1 MDKNHKFTRGVSVG
15 LSWSLYLVVSYTLF
29 FIAPIILRGRLRR
42 GKEDPARM
50 GEKLGVASA
59 PRPEGQLIWLHAVG
73 VGEVLALPALI
84 AALSKILDKQ
94 TIPFH
99 FLITTSALTSAQA
112 WQNNRVKNTTHQFL
126 PLDFHRFNRRFLNH
140 WQPDIAIWAERD
152 VWPGMTHSL
161 ARRGIPQVIVNG
173 RMDAA
178 SYRAKSAW
186 RGLFGAVYRVFA
198 WIDVQ
203 DDQSLQHFASLGVE
217 RGDLHRENLYCS
229 GSLKTSGPP
238 LADLP
243 LQRAEWLAHLGKR
256 RLWLGASTH
265 KGEEAVVLSAQVG
278 VTNRA
283 LLLAPR
289 TPHRA
294 EEVYYIATGLGLS
307 ACLIKD
313 GLPPSE
319 ACDVYIET
327 QIGQMGLWYRLAD
340 FAFVGGSL
348 CAVGG
353 HNPYEPARLDC
364 AIMHGAEVSNFA
376 EDYRV
381 FDAKGAAVLVS
392 DSADIARVLT
402 GGLAG
407 FDRETLVKNAQ
418 ILAQSG
424 EASLACVA
432 ERIVL
437 MIND

>member
-1 MDKNHKFTRGVSVG
+1 MDKNHKFRRGVSVG
-15 LSWSLYLVVSYTLF
+15 LLWSLYLALSYTLF
-29 FIAPIILRGRLRR
+29 FIAPIVLRGRLRR

-50 GEKLGVASA
+50 AEKLGIASA
-59 PRPEGQLIWLHAVG
+59 PRPEGRLIWLHAVG

-94 TIPFH
+94 AIPFH

-112 WQNNRVKNTTHQFL
+112 WQNNPVKNTTHQFL

-152 VWPGMTHSL
+152 VWPGMSHAL

-186 RGLFGAVYRVFA
+186 RGLFGAVYRVFD

-203 DDQSLQHFASLGVE
+203 DELSLQHFASLGVE
-217 RGDLHRENLYCS
+217 RGNLHCS
-229 GSLKTSGPP
+229 GSLKTSGPA

-243 LQRAEWLAHLGKR
+243 AQRAEWLAHLGKT

-278 VTNRA
+278 VENRA

-313 GLPPSE
+313 GLPPAE
-319 ACDVYIET
+319 PYDVYIET

-402 GGLAG
+402 GGLGGELAG
-407 FDRETLVKNAQ
+407 FDREALVKNAQ

-432 ERIVL
+432 ERVVL
-437 MIND
+437 TIND

>member
-1 MDKNHKFTRGVSVG
+1 MDKNHKFKRG
-15 LSWSLYLVVSYTLF
+15 LLWSLYLALSYTLF
-29 FIAPIILRGRLRR
+29 FAAPIILRARLRR

-50 GEKLGVASA
+50 AEKLGIASA
-59 PRPEGQLIWLHAVG
+59 TRPDGRLIWLHAVG

-94 TIPFH
+94 AIPFH

-126 PLDFHRFNRRFLNH
+126 PLDFHRFNQRFLNH
-140 WQPDIAIWAERD
+140 WHPDIAIWAERD
-152 VWPGMTHSL
+152 VWPGMTHTL

-173 RMDAA
+173 RMDAD

-186 RGLFGAVYRVFA
+186 RGLFAAVYRVFD

-203 DDQSLQHFASLGVE
+203 DELSLQHFASLGVE
-217 RGDLHRENLYCS
+217 RGKLHCS

-243 LQRAEWLAHLGKR
+243 LQWAEWRAHLGKT

-313 GLPPSE
+313 GLPPAE
-319 ACDVYIET
+319 PCDVYIET

-402 GGLAG
+402 GGFG
-407 FDRETLVKNAQ
+407 VQDREALVKNAQ

-437 MIND
+437 TIND

>member
-1 MDKNHKFTRGVSVG
+1 MDKNHKFKRG
-15 LSWSLYLVVSYTLF
+15 LLWSLYLALSYTLF
-29 FIAPIILRGRLRR
+29 FAAPMILRGRLRR

-50 GEKLGVASA
+50 EEKLGIASA
-59 PRPEGQLIWLHAVG
+59 PRPHGRLIWLHAVG

-94 TIPFH
+94 AMPFH
-99 FLITTSALTSAQA
+99 FLITTSALTSARA

-126 PLDFHRFNRRFLNH
+126 PLDFHRFNQRFLNH

-152 VWPGMTHSL
+152 VWPGMSHTL

-173 RMDAA
+173 RMDAV

-203 DDQSLQHFASLGVE
+203 DEQSLQHFAGLGVLQ
-217 RGDLHRENLYCS
+217 RNLHCS

-243 LQRAEWLAHLGKR
+243 LQRAEWLAHLGKT

-265 KGEEAVVLSAQVG
+265 KGEEAVVLSAQAG
-278 VTNRA
+278 VENRA

-294 EEVYYIATGLGLS
+294 EEVYHIATGLGLS

-319 ACDVYIET
+319 PCDVYIET

-364 AIMHGAEVSNFA
+364 AIMHGAEVFNFA

-381 FDAKGAAVLVS
+381 FDAKGAAVLVC
-392 DSADIARVLT
+392 DSADIARVLM
-402 GGLAG
+402 GGLGGELAG
-407 FDRETLVKNAQ
+407 FDREALVKNAQ

-437 MIND
+437 TISD

>member
-1 MDKNHKFTRGVSVG
+1 MG
-15 LSWSLYLVVSYTLF
+15 LLWSLYLALSYTLF
-29 FIAPIILRGRLRR
+29 FAAPIILRGRLRR

-50 GEKLGVASA
+50 EEKLGIASA
-59 PRPEGQLIWLHAVG
+59 PRPEGRLIWLHAVG

-84 AALSKILDKQ
+84 TALSKILDKQ
-94 TIPFH
+94 AIPFH
-99 FLITTSALTSAQA
+99 FLITTSALTSARA
-112 WQNNRVKNTTHQFL
+112 WEKNPVKNTTHQFL

-140 WQPDIAIWAERD
+140 WHPDIAIWAERD
-152 VWPGMTHSL
+152 VWPGMTHAL

-186 RGLFGAVYRVFA
+186 RGLFGAVYRVFD

-203 DDQSLQHFASLGVE
+203 DEQSLQHFASLGVE
-217 RGDLHRENLYCS
+217 REKLHCS
-229 GSLKTSGPP
+229 GSLKTSGPA

-243 LQRAEWLAHLGKR
+243 LQRAEWLAHLGKT

-265 KGEEAVVLSAQVG
+265 KGEEAVVLSAQMG

-294 EEVYYIATGLGLS
+294 EEVYYIAIGLGLS

-319 ACDVYIET
+319 PYDVYIET

-392 DSADIARVLT
+392 DSADIARVL
-402 GGLAG
+402 AG
-407 FDRETLVKNAQ
+407 FDREALVKNAQ

-437 MIND
+437 TISD

>member
-1 MDKNHKFTRGVSVG
+1 MDKNHKFKRG
-15 LSWSLYLVVSYTLF
+15 LLWSLYLALSYTLF
-29 FIAPIILRGRLRR
+29 FAAPMILRGRLRR

-50 GEKLGVASA
+50 AEKLGIASA
-59 PRPEGQLIWLHAVG
+59 PRPKGQLIWLHAVG

-94 TIPFH
+94 AIPFH

-112 WQNNRVKNTTHQFL
+112 WAKNPVKNTTHQFL

-140 WQPDIAIWAERD
+140 WHPDIAIWAERD
-152 VWPGMTHSL
+152 VWPGMTHAL

-203 DDQSLQHFASLGVE
+203 DEQSLQHFASLGVE

-243 LQRAEWLAHLGKR
+243 VATGRVAAHIWAKPVCGWVRQRIRGRKR
-256 RLWLGASTH
+256 LFYPPKWGWKTEPCFWH
-265 KGEEAVVLSAQVG
+265 P
-278 VTNRA
+278 
-283 LLLAPR
+283 AP
-289 TPHRA
+289 PHRA

-319 ACDVYIET
+319 PYDVYIET

-364 AIMHGAEVSNFA
+364 AIMHGAEVFNFA

-392 DSADIARVLT
+392 DSADIARVLA
-402 GGLAG
+402 GDLAG
-407 FDRETLVKNAQ
+407 FDREALVKNAQ

-432 ERIVL
+432 ERVIL
-437 MIND
+437 TIND

>member
-1 MDKNHKFTRGVSVG
+1 M
-15 LSWSLYLVVSYTLF
+15 WSLYLALSYTLF
-29 FIAPIILRGRLRR
+29 FAAPIILRRRLRR

-50 GEKLGVASA
+50 GEKLGIASA
-59 PRPEGQLIWLHAVG
+59 PRPKGRLIWLHAVG

-94 TIPFH
+94 AMPFH

-126 PLDFHRFNRRFLNH
+126 PLDFHRFNQRFLNH
-140 WQPDIAIWAERD
+140 WHPDIAIWAERD
-152 VWPGMTHSL
+152 VWPGMTHTL

-173 RMDAA
+173 RMDAD

-186 RGLFGAVYRVFA
+186 RGLFGAVYRVFD

-203 DDQSLQHFASLGVE
+203 DELSLQHFASLGVE
-217 RGDLHRENLYCS
+217 RRKLHCS

-243 LQRAEWLAHLGKR
+243 MPRAEWLAHLGET
-256 RLWLGASTH
+256 RLWLGASTN

-278 VTNRA
+278 LKTRA

-313 GLPPSE
+313 GVPPTE
-319 ACDVYIET
+319 PYDVYIET

-392 DSADIARVLT
+392 DSADIARVL
-402 GGLAG
+402 AG
-407 FDRETLVKNAQ
+407 FGEQDREALVKNAQ

-424 EASLACVA
+424 EASLSRLA

-437 MIND
+437 TISD

>member
-1 MDKNHKFTRGVSVG
+1 MDKNHKFKRG
-15 LSWSLYLVVSYTLF
+15 LLWSLYLALSYTLF
-29 FIAPIILRGRLRR
+29 FVAPIILRRRLRR

-50 GEKLGVASA
+50 AEKLGVASA
-59 PRPEGQLIWLHAVG
+59 PRPKGQLIWLHAVG

-94 TIPFH
+94 AIPFH

-112 WQNNRVKNTTHQFL
+112 WEKNTAKNPVKNTTHQFL
-126 PLDFHRFNRRFLNH
+126 PLDFHRFNQRFLNH
-140 WQPDIAIWAERD
+140 WHPDIAIWAERD
-152 VWPGMTHSL
+152 VWPGMTHGL

-186 RGLFGAVYRVFA
+186 RGLFGAVYRVFD

-203 DDQSLQHFASLGVE
+203 DELSLQNFASLGVE

-229 GSLKTSGPP
+229 GSLKTSGPA

-243 LQRAEWLAHLGKR
+243 AQRAEWLAHLGKT

-265 KGEEAVVLSAQVG
+265 KGEEAVVLSAQMG
-278 VTNRA
+278 VANRA

-294 EEVYYIATGLGLS
+294 EEVYQIAIGLGLS

-313 GLPPSE
+313 GLPPAE
-319 ACDVYIET
+319 PYDVYIET

-392 DSADIARVLT
+392 DSADIARVL
-402 GGLAG
+402 AG
-407 FDRETLVKNAQ
+407 QDREALVKNAQ

-432 ERIVL
+432 ERICKLV
-437 MIND
+437 ISY

>member
-1 MDKNHKFTRGVSVG
+1 MDKNHKFRRGVSVG
-15 LSWSLYLVVSYTLF
+15 LLWSLYLALSYTLF
-29 FIAPIILRGRLRR
+29 FAAPIILRGRLRR

-94 TIPFH
+94 AIPFH

-152 VWPGMTHSL
+152 VWPGMTHAL

-186 RGLFGAVYRVFA
+186 RGLFGTVYRVFA

-203 DDQSLQHFASLGVE
+203 DELSLQHFASLGVE
-217 RGDLHRENLYCS
+217 RGNLYCS
-229 GSLKTSGPP
+229 GSLKTSGPA

-243 LQRAEWLAHLGKR
+243 LPRAEWLAHLGKT

-278 VTNRA
+278 LKNRA

-294 EEVYYIATGLGLS
+294 EEVYYIAIGLGLS

-313 GLPPSE
+313 GLPPPKPF
-319 ACDVYIET
+319 DVYIET

-392 DSADIARVLT
+392 DSADIARVLM
-402 GGLAG
+402 GDFGG
-407 FDRETLVKNAQ
+407 FDREALVKNAQ

-437 MIND
+437 TIND

>member
-1 MDKNHKFTRGVSVG
+1 MDKNHKFKRGV
-15 LSWSLYLVVSYTLF
+15 LWSLYLALSYTLF
-29 FIAPIILRGRLRR
+29 FAAPIILRGRLRR

-50 GEKLGVASA
+50 REKLGIASA
-59 PRPEGQLIWLHAVG
+59 PRPKGRLIWLHAVG

-94 TIPFH
+94 AIPFH

-112 WQNNRVKNTTHQFL
+112 WQNNRVENTTHQFL

-140 WQPDIAIWAERD
+140 WHPDIAIWAERD
-152 VWPGMTHSL
+152 VWPGMTHTL

-173 RMDAA
+173 RMDAD

-186 RGLFGAVYRVFA
+186 RGLFGAVYRVFD

-203 DDQSLQHFASLGVE
+203 DELSLQHFASLGVE
-217 RGDLHRENLYCS
+217 RGKLHCS
-229 GSLKTSGPP
+229 GSLKTSGPA

-243 LQRAEWLAHLGKR
+243 LQRAEWRAHLGET

-278 VTNRA
+278 VKNRA

-313 GLPPSE
+313 GLPPAE
-319 ACDVYIET
+319 PYDVYVET

-392 DSADIARVLT
+392 DSADIARVLA

-407 FDRETLVKNAQ
+407 FDREALVKNAQ

-437 MIND
+437 TISD

>member
-1 MDKNHKFTRGVSVG
+1 MDKKHKFTRGVSVG
-15 LSWSLYLVVSYTLF
+15 LLWSLYLALSYTLF
-29 FIAPIILRGRLRR
+29 FAAPIILRRRLRR

-50 GEKLGVASA
+50 AEKLGIASA
-59 PRPEGQLIWLHAVG
+59 PRPAKILEGRLIWLHAVG

-84 AALSKILDKQ
+84 TALSKILDKQ
-94 TIPFH
+94 AIPFH

-112 WQNNRVKNTTHQFL
+112 WQNNPVKNTTHQFL
-126 PLDFHRFNRRFLNH
+126 PLDFHRFNQRFLNH

-152 VWPGMTHSL
+152 VWPGMTHTL

-186 RGLFGAVYRVFA
+186 RGLFGAVYRVFD

-203 DDQSLQHFASLGVE
+203 DELSLQHFASLGVE
-217 RGDLHRENLYCS
+217 RGDLHCS

-243 LQRAEWLAHLGKR
+243 LQRAEWRTHLGKT

-294 EEVYYIATGLGLS
+294 EEVYQIATGLGLS

-319 ACDVYIET
+319 PYDVYIET

-402 GGLAG
+402 GGLVG
-407 FDRETLVKNAQ
+407 FDREALVKNAQ

-424 EASLACVA
+424 EANLACVA
-432 ERIVL
+432 ERVVL
-437 MIND
+437 TISY

>member
-1 MDKNHKFTRGVSVG
+1 MDKNHKFKRGV
-15 LSWSLYLVVSYTLF
+15 LWPLYLALSYTLF
-29 FIAPIILRGRLRR
+29 FAAPIILRARLRR

-50 GEKLGVASA
+50 EEKLGIASA
-59 PRPEGQLIWLHAVG
+59 PRPHGRLIWLHAVG

-94 TIPFH
+94 AIPFH

-126 PLDFHRFNRRFLNH
+126 PLDFHRFNQRFLNH

-152 VWPGMTHSL
+152 VWPGMTHGL

-178 SYRAKSAW
+178 SYRAKSTW
-186 RGLFGAVYRVFA
+186 RGLFGAVYRVFD

-203 DDQSLQHFASLGVE
+203 DEQSLQHFAGLGVLQ
-217 RGDLHRENLYCS
+217 RNLHCS

-243 LQRAEWLAHLGKR
+243 LPRAEWLAHLGKT

-265 KGEEAVVLSAQVG
+265 KGEEAVVLSAQMG

-313 GLPPSE
+313 GLPPAE
-319 ACDVYIET
+319 PYDVYIET

-392 DSADIARVLT
+392 DSADIARVLA

-407 FDRETLVKNAQ
+407 GLASFDREALVKNAQ

-424 EASLACVA
+424 EANLACVA
-432 ERIVL
+432 ERVVL
-437 MIND
+437 TIND